1 MNFNKIFY
9 LPLILASL
17 ISCTNVEPGEIT
29 ECSLNTLNN
38 LAYFEDS
45 IFSGTCNTFYAD
57 SILWKTTTY
66 KKGKVVKEIG
76 YYIPGGELEYVGYK
90 KNGHIHGDFE
100 NFHKNGKIKM
110 TGKFIKGYRE
120 GNWNYHNE
128 EGELDSI
135 IAFKKGLRTN

>member
-29 ECSLNTLNN
+29 NCSLSILDN
-38 LAYFEDS
+38 LAYFEDNLYN
-45 IFSGTCNTFYAD
+45 GTCNTLYED
-57 SILWKTTTY
+57 TLLWRTTTY
-66 KKGKVVKEIG
+66 KRGRVVKEIG

-120 GNWNYHNE
+120 GNWNYYNE

-135 IAFKKGLRTN
+135 IAFKKGLPTN